1 MHPCILHVQSITQHR
16 CALHIYSGRK
26 LSCLCYRVKHSWL
39 HAIIAQQ
46 HYLVSTCPRGR
57 LLLSGLLPHVLK
69 HALTRK
75 FPSLFY

>member
-26 LSCLCYRVKHSWL
+26 LFLLVLPSQAQLAPCNYRT
-39 HAIIAQQ
+39 AA
-46 HYLVSTCPRGR
+46 
-57 LLLSGLLPHVLK
+57 LSGFNMSQGAASALRLLPHVLK